1 MFETWPDPDPEDTG
15 NPATTAAAATAAA
28 AEFELGEVLWGEY
41 ILMSVLMKGVGVRE
55 PLLLL
60 LPGSL
65 LLTQEEEAGW
75 CFMSM
80 TRAASAA
87 CAAWE
92 ARLRRP
98 PSLRLPKRSV

>member
-1 MFETWPDPDPEDTG
+1 MWPDPDPEDTG
-15 NPATTAAAATAAA
+15 SPATTAAAAAAA
-28 AEFELGEVLWGEY
+28 AADEELGDVLWGEY
-41 ILMSVLMKGVGVRE
+41 MLMSVLMKGVGVRL

-60 LPGSL
+60 LLGSL
-65 LLTQEEEAGW
+65 LLTQPPAEEVGW

-87 CAAWE
+87 EAAAEE
-92 ARLRRP
+92 ALLSRL